1 MKKLSVILILAAL
14 LFSCATSSGSV
25 GREESKNSDSY
36 CISFV
41 ISNRYYAMLV
51 EEDDS
56 FLLTVPELLI
66 VDLKMNRYVNKNG
79 QILLVNTKKN
89 INIKLYKDYLFYSQG
104 RYYAYLSYSEILKEA
119 RDYYHIS

>member
-1 MKKLSVILILAAL
+1 MKKLSVILIFTAL
-14 LFSCATSSGSV
+14 LFSCTTSSGLIDR
-25 GREESKNSDSY
+25 GESKKNDRY

-41 ISNRYYAMLV
+41 ISNRYYAILV

-79 QILLVNTKKN
+79 QISLVNTKKN

-104 RYYAYLSYSEILKEA
+104 RYYAYLNYSEILKEA